1 MNSHVLQ
8 FSFIWQLNNFWVSI
22 IKRNTPMVLYLALFL
37 RSIRLLAE
45 PFRLF
50 SEWLHST
57 DRKFNLMLPPSRV
70 EKYYGFGR
78 KLKRKLTRMGRVDD
92 NNAPELLAVQLEQ

>member
-1 MNSHVLQ
+1 
-8 FSFIWQLNNFWVSI
+8 
-22 IKRNTPMVLYLALFL
+22 
-37 RSIRLLAE
+37 
-45 PFRLF
+45 
-50 SEWLHST
+50 
-57 DRKFNLMLPPSRV
+57 MLPPSRV